1 MQKTKFDT
9 VKELKPVWHLI
20 DAKDQVLGRLAQ
32 QVAGLLNGKTSAH
45 FSPNQ
50 YSQAKVVVIN
60 SDKIVVTGKKLDDKQ
75 YIWHTGF
82 PKGLRFQS
90 LKDAMAK
97 DSTRVIERAVKGMLP
112 KNRLQK
118 KKMAGL
124 FVFKDE
130 NHTHQANF
138 GKADK

>member
-9 VKELKPVWHLI
+9 VKEIKPNWHLI
-20 DAKDQVLGRLAQ
+20 DAKDRVLGKVAQ
-32 QVAGLLNGKTSAH
+32 KIADILNGKHSAH

-50 YSQAKVVVIN
+50 YGQDKVVVIN
-60 SDKIVVTGKKLDDKQ
+60 SDKVLVTGRKLTDKK

-82 PKGLRFQS
+82 PKGLRSQS
-90 LKDAMAK
+90 LKDALSK
-97 DSTRVIERAVKGMLP
+97 DSTKVIEAAVKGMLP

-124 FVFKDE
+124 FVYKNND
-130 NHTHQANF
+130 HKHKANF
-138 GKADK
+138 GKEVK

>member
-9 VKELKPVWHLI
+9 VKELKPAWHLL
-20 DAKDQVLGRLAQ
+20 DAKDQVLGRFARQ
-32 QVAGLLNGKTSAH
+32 IADLLNNKNSAH

-50 YSQAKVVVIN
+50 YGQTKIVVVN
-60 SDKIVVTGKKLDDKQ
+60 SDKISVTGKKLTDKE

-90 LKDAMAK
+90 LKDALAK

-124 FVFKDE
+124 FVYKDE
-130 NHTHQANF
+130 NHKHSANF
-138 GKADK
+138 GKSDK